1 MLVERTLDG
10 ERHVAVS
17 QCKQGVVFADTDIG
31 TGMELG
37 AALTNNDRASAD
49 HFTTE
54 FFNTEHFGL
63 RIAPI
68 SRRAAAFFLCHDLCP
83 LSRDSADQQFSELL
97 TMPLAFLVM
106 LTTAHFKNGYL
117 IVLAVR

>member
-1 MLVERTLDG
+1 M
-10 ERHVAVS
+10 AVS
-17 QCKQGVVFADTDIG
+17 QSKQGVILANTNIG
-31 TGMELG
+31 TGVELG
-37 AALTNNDRASAD
+37 ATLANNDGACAD
-49 HFTTE
+49 QLTTE